1 MNFIDFATI
10 KVKAGDGG
18 NGCTAFLR
26 EKYRPKGGPSGGDGG
41 NGGNIIIQSDSN
53 LSTLRDVFYQKHYKS
68 QSGFDGKGKNM
79 HGKNG
84 KHVIIKVPLG
94 TIIKEIDS
102 GIVIDDLK
110 IDNNQIIIAKGGNGG
125 FGNARFKTHRNPAPR
140 RSNEG
145 QKGEE
150 KSLELELKVLAD
162 VGLVGFPN
170 AGKSTFISSISNA
183 KPKIAD
189 YPFTTL
195 VPNLGIVKY
204 KEYNSFVVADIPGL
218 IKGASDGKGLGIQFL
233 KHIERTKTIL
243 YMIDI
248 NCKDI
253 IKEYNTLKS
262 ELQKYN
268 RDLLDRPSL
277 LFITKSDTYIEDYK
291 KLKLPKK
298 IKSLIISSVDKTNIS
313 DSIDLMYKA
322 LNS

>member
-84 KHVIIKVPLG
+84 KHIIIKVPLG
-94 TIIKEIDS
+94 TIIKEIDT
-102 GIVIDDLK
+102 GIIIDDLK
-110 IDNNQIIIAKGGNGG
+110 IDSHQIIIAKGGNGG
-125 FGNARFKTHRNPAPR
+125 FGNARFKTHKNPAPR
-140 RSNEG
+140 RANEG

-162 VGLVGFPN
+162 IGLVGFPN

-195 VPNLGIVKY
+195 IPNLGIVKY

-233 KHIERTKTIL
+233 KHIERTQTIL

-248 NCKDI
+248 NSEDI

-262 ELQKYN
+262 ELKKYN
-268 RDLLDRPSL
+268 SDLLDRPSL
-277 LFITKSDTYIEDYK
+277 LFITKSDTYTEDYK
-291 KLKLPKK
+291 NLKLPKN
-298 IKSLIISSVDKTNIS
+298 IQSLIISSVGKINIS
-313 DSIDLMYKA
+313 DSIDLMYDT
-322 LNS
+322 LDR